1 MKRILIIDYL
11 KTISVIFVI
20 ILHCGIKEIHTKY
33 FLFPFIFNMA
43 VPIFMIVSGYTFT
56 NSALNKNIDTIKK
69 WFNIKNIIPKLTRF
83 IIPFTIV
90 FFINIILESFFNINK
105 YNFTKIILLYIT
117 GGNGP
122 GAYYFPILIQ
132 LLIFFPFL
140 YLIIKTKKEKGV
152 IILILIQLSLEII
165 TQILNVDVS
174 LYRLLIYRYIIF
186 LSLGIY
192 LSLYIKHIEKKNL
205 YISFL
210 IGFIYIMLTSYFK
223 YSSIIFKYWT
233 ATSMPTALY
242 IFTIVA
248 LLIIKF
254 KDYKFK
260 ECKFNK
266 IVILISKSSYH
277 IFLIQ
282 MVYYNLGFGY
292 IMHSILFRIIINIF
306 LCIIF
311 GIVFYKI
318 ENLIIK
324 QLVHK

>member
-1 MKRILIIDYL
+1 MKRVLIIDYL

-20 ILHCGIKEIHTKY
+20 ILHCGIKELYTKY

-43 VPIFMIVSGYTFT
+43 VPIFMIVSGYIFT
-56 NSALNKNIDTIKK
+56 YSALNKNIDAIKK
-69 WFNIKNIIPKLTRF
+69 WFDIKNIVPKLKRF
-83 IIPFTIV
+83 VIPFTII

-105 YNFTKIILLYIT
+105 YDFRKIILSYIT

-132 LLIFFPFL
+132 LLILFPFL
-140 YLIIKTKKEKGV
+140 YFIIKAKKEKGV
-152 IILILIQLSLEII
+152 IILILVQLNLEII

-186 LSLGIY
+186 LSFGIY

-223 YSSIIFKYWT
+223 YSPIIFKYWT
-233 ATSMPTALY
+233 TTSMPTALY
-242 IFTIVA
+242 IFPIVA

-260 ECKFNK
+260 ECKLNK
-266 IVILISKSSYH
+266 IIILISKSSYH
-277 IFLIQ
+277 IFLVQ
-282 MVYYNLGFGY
+282 MIYYNLGFGY
-292 IMHSILFRIIINIF
+292 MVHSILFRIIINII

-311 GIVFYKI
+311 GIIFHKV

-324 QLVHK
+324 QFL